1 MDVLSEGGQ
10 ALVGHKAEPSE
21 NESEHDLVSS
31 LIKGFLGDSFLTF
44 AVSAYAIKS
53 SIGTIALGSAIAAG
67 TRPAGIAADPTGKFV
82 YVANYGR

>member
-10 ALVGHKAEPSE
+10 ALVGHKAEPRE

-44 AVSAYAIKS
+44 PVQP
-53 SIGTIALGSAIAAG
+53 
-67 TRPAGIAADPTGKFV
+67 R
-82 YVANYGR
+82 R